1 MGHHLRFP
9 FLGVSLPIARIAI
22 FMGSNYGERTETCR
36 VGLYLEHQ
44 VRFCSVGTVASGEK
58 VVLHPQGFLLF

>member
-22 FMGSNYGERTETCR
+22 FIGSSYGKRTETCR

-44 VRFCSVGTVASGEK
+44 VRFCSVDIVAGVEK
-58 VVLHPQGFLLF
+58 VVLHPQGFLLL

>member
-9 FLGVSLPIARIAI
+9 FLGVSLLIARIAI
-22 FMGSNYGERTETCR
+22 FIGSNYGKRTETCR

-44 VRFCSVGTVASGEK
+44 VRFCSVDTVASVEK
-58 VVLHPQGFLLF
+58 VVLHAQGFLPF